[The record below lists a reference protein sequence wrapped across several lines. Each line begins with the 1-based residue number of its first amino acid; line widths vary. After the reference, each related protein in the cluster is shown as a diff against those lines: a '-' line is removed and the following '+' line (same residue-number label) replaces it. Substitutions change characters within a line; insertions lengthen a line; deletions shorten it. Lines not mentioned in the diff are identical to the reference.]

1 MAYSIDKLKD
11 KQNDVKR
18 NIETKKGELH
28 KLEDRKEALVES
40 GMDIQNSNMDEKS
53 KKVIMELIN
62 EELDENSEKGEE
74 LADDMQEDLDVLTE
88 IKDNVA
94 EMRESTEQE
103 QKKLEQKKS
112 ILDKFGSSKKI
123 DDAIS
128 EMNDSTVQLDSF
140 NQSLLEDEKELNN
153 TSKKLNSL

>member
-28 KLEDRKEALVES
+28 KLEDRKKALLES

-62 EELDENSEKGEE
+62 EELDENSEKGEK
-74 LADDMQEDLDVLTE
+74 LADDMQEDLDLLTE

-103 QKKLEQKKS
+103 RKKLEQKKS